1 MALDN
6 LSLSIIA
13 DELNEQMLGTQLGG
27 VMSLGQYDYAF
38 PYSLKDENGLKHGT
52 FIFSLDPTNPFVT
65 YSFDRYAK
73 VVNNTIFFN
82 SLKKLTMS
90 TVTAVK
96 KHPGERILTISL
108 EANHNDIT
116 ETNSGY
122 DLILELFPN
131 RPNVYIIAYP
141 YGKIVSVY
149 HEHTDIE
156 KGIFVTRNAI
166 YQYPEER
173 GLLPTDLKEPEEARP
188 YLPNATLRRLKH
200 YVLEE
205 GHDLNETLVS
215 MRESKELYVIKKD
228 ILSFSFDD
236 PNAKK
241 IKAYQLYSNFV
252 EDQKSIAK
260 FEKVKELIKLI
271 EKSLKVASKKLN
283 NLEDDLKTAKEKMRY
298 MEYGQM
304 IYLYQGEIKPGDT
317 LLERDGYKIPLDPK
331 KTAPQNANA
340 YFKKYQKAKAA
351 QGILADLII
360 KTKDEISYLEKKL
373 MEAGDGTPRDI
384 MELKSELLEE
394 GYIKE
399 KQGRNTVYK
408 VSKKHR
414 YDPHYIVLKE
424 GKIGFG
430 MNGLQNEELTF
441 NVAKKE
447 DIFFHVK
454 DYPGAH
460 VILFD
465 SNNKDMVTMACELA
479 LYLSHLDNGTVMI
492 AKRKDVKKNPNKIGL
507 VNILK
512 YETLV
517 IKFIRPESLT
527 IFKKALK
534 AE

>member
-13 DELNEQMLGTQLGG
+13 DELSQQMLGTQFGG
-27 VMSLGQYDYAF
+27 VMALSQYDYAF

-73 VVNNTIFFN
+73 IQNNTIFFN
-82 SLKKLTMS
+82 SLKKLTMAK
-90 TVTAVK
+90 VIGVK

-116 ETNSGY
+116 EVNSGY

-156 KGIFVTRNAI
+156 KGIFVTRNAL

-173 GLLPTDLKEPEEARP
+173 GLLPTDLNDPEEARP
-188 YLPNATLRRLKH
+188 YLPNATLRRLKR

-205 GHDLNETLVS
+205 GHDLHETLMA
-215 MRESKELYVIKKD
+215 MRESKELFVIKKD
-228 ILSFSFDD
+228 ILSFSFND
-236 PNAKK
+236 PEAKK
-241 IKAYQLYSNFV
+241 IEACKLYSNFV

-271 EKSLKVASKKLN
+271 EKSLKVASKKLA
-283 NLEDDLKTAKEKMRY
+283 NLEEDLKTAKEKMQY
-298 MEYGQM
+298 MEYGQI
-304 IYLYQGEIKPGDT
+304 IYLYQGEIKLGDT
-317 LLERDGYKIPLDPK
+317 LLDRDGYKIPLDPK

-373 MEAGDGTPRDI
+373 MEANDGTPRDI

-414 YDPHYIVLKE
+414 YDPHYIVLPK

-447 DIFFHVK
+447 DTFFHVK

-465 SNNKDMVTMACELA
+465 SNDKEMVTLACELS

-517 IKFIRPESLT
+517 IKFIRKDSLSL
-527 IFKKALK
+527 FKKALK